1 MVDLRLNLSVERQP
15 LSGETQPPPPEA
27 AALLPPGTA
36 VPAFDPQIMGSPSSG
51 WPRGPILT
59 RDPSRGTPDL
69 HGAAQGAKSQQQRRQ
84 EAQEAREAQE
94 AQEAQEVHE
103 MLGHAS
109 PEMEA
114 LAAGVAQEA
123 RAAQGSQ
130 TISMDLDD
138 GAPPPEPTLYST
150 QQAAEAAEAAAAE
163 AGAEA
168 AGAPTPRHFAAI
180 RAQLGTLRHTSP
192 LCPYYMCRQLE
203 ISASMRKILVEWLI
217 ELHDELGLPTEARP

>member
-1 MVDLRLNLSVERQP
+1 MVDLRLNLSVERQS
-15 LSGETQPPPPEA
+15 LSGEMQPPPPDA
-27 AALLPPGTA
+27 ATLLPPGTA
-36 VPAFDPQIMGSPSSG
+36 VPAFDRQIMGPPSSG
-51 WPRGPILT
+51 WPRGPVLT
-59 RDPSRGTPDL
+59 RGPSRGTPDL
-69 HGAAQGAKSQQQRRQ
+69 HGAAQGAKSQQQQRQ
-84 EAQEAREAQE
+84 EALEAQE
-94 AQEAQEVHE
+94 MQE

-114 LAAGVAQEA
+114 LVAGVAQEVGT
-123 RAAQGSQ
+123 AQGSQ
-130 TISMDLDD
+130 TISIDLDD
-138 GAPPPEPTLYST
+138 GAPPPEPTLYGT

-163 AGAEA
+163 AVAEA